1 MMSWSLRNIPECG
14 TSRGYDYH
22 TRQLGEEPCKDCRA
36 AKLLHWKQRR
46 EKNRD
51 RLNSLRKLSRQQP
64 ARAQY
69 EKDSARRRK
78 GAFVGDY
85 SRATVLETYGAIC
98 HLCNLTID
106 LEAPKQVGKT
116 GWEVGFHI
124 DHVIPISKGGADNL
138 ANVRP
143 AHAYCNQRKGRKC

>member
-1 MMSWSLRNIPECG
+1 
-14 TSRGYDYH
+14 
-22 TRQLGEEPCKDCRA
+22 
-36 AKLLHWKQRR
+36 LLHWKQRR